1 MVFRFRFSLNVGAFQ
16 VDKHIDKKD
25 INFNRS
31 NVLCLLQQNV
41 NETPTQSLKEA
52 KRKESS
58 ESPDME

>member
-1 MVFRFRFSLNVGAFQ
+1 MVFRFRFSLNVGEFP
-16 VDKHIDKKD
+16 VDKHIDEKD

-31 NVLCLLQQNV
+31 NVLCYLQQNV